1 MAARGWLLQVP
12 RLVLRP
18 LKARV
23 SQTSSRA
30 VLLLSAGWIATHM
43 VGARCLLPVSVMVVQ
58 VSVKR
63 TPNQPS
69 QPFPQRD
76 VQQRS
81 LQNSVDQRP
90 EVQSLFENLQ
100 ASLVSLEK
108 LLSDCS
114 SAEYEDAVYRFY
126 HQSFK
131 LYPLQEATLAIVAAL
146 ARLAPDRKLNDWF
159 MTIVD
164 EGTSVA
170 FDLEHNRCWLLVT
183 RPIVEAFFHARYF
196 LEMAVRYGKT
206 LSAPPN
212 TLPSGWAALLHL
224 YDLR

>member
-1 MAARGWLLQVP
+1 
-12 RLVLRP
+12 
-18 LKARV
+18 
-23 SQTSSRA
+23 
-30 VLLLSAGWIATHM
+30 
-43 VGARCLLPVSVMVVQ
+43 MVVQ
-58 VSVKR
+58 VSDKP

-69 QPFPQRD
+69 QLFPPLD
-76 VQQRS
+76 VQQHS
-81 LQNSVDQRP
+81 LHDSVDQRP

-100 ASLVSLEK
+100 VSLVKLEK

-114 SAEYEDAVYRFY
+114 AAEYEDAVYRFY

-146 ARLAPDRKLNDWF
+146 ARLAPDRELNHWF

-164 EGTSVA
+164 EGTSVT
-170 FDLEHNRCWLLVT
+170 FELEHNRCWLLVT

-196 LEMAVRYGKT
+196 LEMAVRYGKA
-206 LSAPPN
+206 LSAPPSAS
-212 TLPSGWAALLHL
+212 PSGWAALLYL

>member
-1 MAARGWLLQVP
+1 
-12 RLVLRP
+12 
-18 LKARV
+18 
-23 SQTSSRA
+23 
-30 VLLLSAGWIATHM
+30 
-43 VGARCLLPVSVMVVQ
+43 MVVQ
-58 VSVKR
+58 VSVKP

-69 QPFPQRD
+69 QLFPQD
-76 VQQRS
+76 
-81 LQNSVDQRP
+81 LIDQRP

-100 ASLVSLEK
+100 ACLVSLEK

-114 SAEYEDAVYRFY
+114 YAEYEDAVYRFY

-146 ARLAPDRKLNDWF
+146 ARLAPERKLNDWF

-164 EGTSVA
+164 EGTNVA
-170 FDLEHNRCWLLVT
+170 FDIEHNRCWLLVA

-196 LEMAVRYGKT
+196 LEMAVRYGKA

-212 TLPSGWAALLHL
+212 ALPSGWAALLYL